1 MIGYLNG
8 KIIDKK
14 PTKILLDVNGVGYI
28 INISLNT
35 FDKLPDEGAKVSVY
49 TYLSVREDAMDLYGF
64 ILPEEKEMFLLLI
77 GVNGIGA
84 KLAQNILSGINTN
97 ELKESLKTGNLARLT
112 AVPGVGRKTAERMIV
127 ELRDKVESLAG
138 DTVLS
143 FQGTVSN
150 IKADSL
156 SALSSLGYN
165 VKVAE
170 KAVNQIL
177 SANPSV
183 SIEDLIRLSLGI
195 LNK

>member
-35 FDKLPDEGAKVSVY
+35 FDKLPDEGAQVSVF

-84 KLAQNILSGINTN
+84 KLAQNILSGINTS

-138 DTVLS
+138 DTVTS
-143 FQGTVSN
+143 FQGAVSN
-150 IKADSL
+150 VKTDSL

>member
-35 FDKLPDEGAKVSVY
+35 FDKLPDEGAQVSVF

-84 KLAQNILSGINTN
+84 KLAQNILSGINTS

-138 DTVLS
+138 DTVSS
-143 FQGTVSN
+143 FQGAVSN
-150 IKADSL
+150 VKTDSL